1 MTNNQTWHQIRLI
14 CSSGLPPLTVMPILS
29 EALHKVLPCLSFTFI
44 FTDQQAKPLAY
55 YAENLDESTH
65 KLFSE
70 KGDLLTSAQGDPASF
85 PYLFELPNAYGN
97 MLHPPAQYYKGS
109 IYTNFFAP
117 NGIQHFIDMTI
128 SHNDLPL
135 VMIGIFR
142 EQSAKKTYQ
151 NSGYSKKEIAL
162 LPLLYSHLKHLSLST
177 SSLETRDNLL
187 DSVNSKAFGLSLDDN
202 EIDNKVM
209 TEMLKEC
216 EHNTK
221 VDNMSASITV
231 NANGDILFASE
242 EAIDLLK
249 QGLSVKHRYLLEYQ
263 YSIQPL
269 VKFVCQ
275 SLERKLTPSST
286 SPPVRYLSVPNGMLI
301 IRAYRMNALTSAH
314 GLPEYYSIHIE
325 LVQPTRLR
333 VLYQLTKYQLSP
345 KVMSVAW
352 LISIGLSNIEVCAR
366 LSIKQTTLRSYLKVL
381 YNRLNVNS
389 HEQLK
394 LKLTGY

>member
-1 MTNNQTWHQIRLI
+1 
-14 CSSGLPPLTVMPILS
+14 MPILS
-29 EALHKVLPCLSFTFI
+29 ETLHKVLPCLSFTFI

-55 YAENLDESTH
+55 YAENIDESTH

-70 KGDLLTSAQGDPASF
+70 KGDLLTSEQGDPASF
-85 PYLFELPNAYGN
+85 PYLFKLPNAYGN
-97 MLHPPAQYYKGS
+97 MLNPPAQYYKGS
-109 IYTNFFAP
+109 IYTNFLAP

-128 SHNDLPL
+128 SHNDVPL

-142 EQSAKKTYQ
+142 EKSGNKTYQ

-162 LPLLYSHLKHLSLST
+162 LPLLYSHLKHLSLSA

-202 EIDNKVM
+202 EIKDKVM
-209 TEMLKEC
+209 TEMLTGC
-216 EHNTK
+216 EHNTS

-231 NANGDILFASE
+231 DANGNILFASE
-242 EAIDLLK
+242 AAITLLK

-263 YSIQPL
+263 YSMQPL
-269 VKFVCQ
+269 IKLVCQ
-275 SLERKLTPSST
+275 SLQRKFAHSYT
-286 SPPVRYLSVPNGMLI
+286 SPPVRYLSVPNGILT

-314 GLPEYYSIHIE
+314 GLPEYYSIHLE

-333 VLYQLTKYQLSP
+333 ILYQPTKYQLSP

-366 LSIKQTTLRSYLKVL
+366 LSIKPSTLRSYLKVL
-381 YNRLNVNS
+381 YNRLNIHS

-394 LKLTGY
+394 LKLTSY